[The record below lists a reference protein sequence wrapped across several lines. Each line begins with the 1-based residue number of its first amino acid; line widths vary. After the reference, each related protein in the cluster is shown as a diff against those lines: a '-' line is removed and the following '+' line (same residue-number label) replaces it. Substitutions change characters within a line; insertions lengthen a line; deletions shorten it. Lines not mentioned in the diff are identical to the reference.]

1 MPALSFR
8 SQATVRSTAEA
19 AWALLTDGAGWPRW
33 NKTVDRVDGAIA
45 LGSVVKVYVNIL
57 PYEPVPLT
65 VTAFEPNTRMV
76 WTGGMP
82 LGLFRGQR
90 TFTLE
95 PSGEGLLRVT
105 VEEVFTGLVLP
116 LFRRSIPDLVPM
128 FDAITGG
135 LKAELEH

>member
-1 MPALSFR
+1 MALSFR
-8 SQATVRSTAEA
+8 SQATIRAPAEA

-33 NKTVDRVDGAIA
+33 NKTVDRVEGAISP
-45 LGSVVKVYVNIL
+45 GGVVKVYVNSL

-65 VTAFEPNTRMV
+65 VTAFEPPKRMV

-95 PSGEGLLRVT
+95 PAGEGQLRVA
-105 VEEVFTGLVLP
+105 VEEIFTGLVLP

-135 LKAELEH
+135 LKAELER